1 MVRAQSVVTQNM
13 MLSGIR
19 DNHRRG
25 TVGSFLQE
33 NIAAGSKLAI
43 VSAYFTIYAFEAL
56 KQELSS
62 IEELRFLFGEP
73 RFVRALD
80 PKKTD
85 KKSFK
90 IEDEGLALQNRLQQ
104 KRVARECADWIREKT
119 QIRSLKQVNL
129 LHGKM
134 YHITQANQYEDAI
147 MGSSN
152 FTLRG
157 LGLSETDNNIELN
170 LEVQDKRDR
179 QDLKAW
185 FEEIWQDDSLVEDVK
200 DDVLHYLEQLYQ
212 THSPQFIYYKTLFH
226 IFEQFLA
233 EQDLSG
239 LLSLQS
245 QLIDTE
251 IWRALFEFQKDGVRG
266 AINKILTHNG
276 CIIADSVGLGK
287 TYEALAVIRYFE
299 LRNYRVLV
307 LCPKRLREN
316 WTIYQAQNNSEL
328 NPFLSDRFSYT
339 VLSHTDLSRDVGY
352 VGDVNLSTFN
362 WGAYDLI
369 VIDESHNFRNNTKG
383 KRDEDG
389 NVIRQS
395 RYERL
400 MQDIIKSGVKT
411 KVLLLSATPVNN
423 DLRDLRN
430 QLYLLTEDQDEAF
443 QELGIRSLKETLKT
457 AQATFTKWAKQPEHK
472 TTDLLETLSP
482 SFFKLLDEL
491 TIARSRR
498 HIQTYYPDTIAQ
510 LGGFPTRLR
519 PISLF
524 IDEVDLKRRFP
535 SYDRINEEI
544 SEYQLALFNPIK
556 YVLPLYQNLYEFGR
570 SVFKQSDREHY
581 LVAMMKVNFLKRLE
595 SSVKAFAMTM
605 ERTIEKIDVLTT
617 QLRHYQ
623 QNFQGVNQ
631 GTEQETTQQKAIEV
645 PPLEMDAID
654 DEDLQ
659 AAMQVGKN
667 QVYQLKHLD
676 VEAWLQALQ
685 RDRDQLSMLGNNADA
700 VTEKRDAKLTQLKGL
715 IQQKVTQ
722 PTTNKL
728 GELNKKVLVFTAFA
742 DTAIYLYETLASWSQ
757 TLGIHIALVTGT
769 ASNNRSTLGRP
780 DYSHILM
787 NFSPRSKQRHRI
799 LSLPQDEEIDLLIA
813 TDCISEGQNL
823 QDCDYLVNY
832 DIHWNPVRI
841 IQRFGRID
849 RIGSQS
855 QTVQMVNFWPTEDLD
870 KYIKLQTRVQSRMA
884 LVDATATQEDNLLSE
899 DLEDTISADLK
910 YRDRQLLRLKDEVL
924 DLEDLNETVALTDFT
939 LDDFRVEL
947 SKFIEANR
955 EVLRDAPLGL
965 YGVVPPHPDYPIIQP
980 GVIWCLRQKG
990 EVQTSQVN
998 PLQPHFLVYVQDS
1011 GEVRY
1016 SFAQP
1021 KQILEVYRLL
1031 CAERTMPYDK
1041 LCDWFDQQTHQGS
1054 DMGIYNELLEK
1065 AVSSI
1070 VQTTRRR
1077 ERSQLQTSRSAVL
1090 TDVQKQVRDT
1100 TDFDLI
1106 TWLVI
1111 QNESVSHSAL

>member
-1 MVRAQSVVTQNM
+1 MVKAQQVVSQNM
-13 MLSGIR
+13 LLSGIR

-33 NIAAGSKLAI
+33 KIVSGSKLAI

-80 PKKTD
+80 PEKTD

-104 KRVARECADWIREKT
+104 KRIARECADWIREKA

-152 FTLRG
+152 FTVRG
-157 LGLSETDNNIELN
+157 LGLSETCNNIELN

-200 DDVLHYLEQLYQ
+200 DDVLQYLEQLYQ
-212 THSPQFIYYKTLFH
+212 NHAPQFIYYKTLFH

-239 LLSLQS
+239 LLSQQS

-328 NPFLSDRFSYT
+328 NQFLSDRFSYT
-339 VLSHTDLSRDVGY
+339 VLSHTDLSRDGGY

-362 WGAYDLI
+362 WGAYDLV

-383 KRDEDG
+383 KRDEEG

-400 MQDIIKSGVKT
+400 MQDIIKRGVKT

-423 DLRDLRN
+423 DLKDLRN
-430 QLYLLTEDQDEAF
+430 QLYLLTEDQDGAF
-443 QELGIRSLKETLKT
+443 QETLGIRSLQETLKT
-457 AQATFTKWAKQPEHK
+457 AQATFTKWAKQQERK
-472 TTDLLETLSP
+472 TSDLLETLSP

-510 LGGFPTRLR
+510 LGGFPTRLQ

-524 IDEVDLKRRFP
+524 TDEVDLKRRFP

-556 YVLPLYQNLYEFGR
+556 YVLPPYQNLYEFGR

-605 ERTIEKIDVLTT
+605 ERTIEKIDALMLHLC
-617 QLRHYQ
+617 QYQ
-623 QNFQGVNQ
+623 Q
-631 GTEQETTQQKAIEV
+631 TLQETSQATNQETVEI
-645 PPLEMDAID
+645 PPLEMDAVD

-667 QVYQLKHLD
+667 QVYQLNHLN
-676 VEAWLQALQ
+676 VEAWLQDLQ
-685 RDRDQLSMLGNNADA
+685 RDRDQLLMLGNNADA
-700 VTEKRDAKLTQLKGL
+700 VTEKRDAKLAQLKRL
-715 IQQKVTQ
+715 IQQKAMQ

-728 GELNKKVLVFTAFA
+728 GEPNKKVLVFTAFA
-742 DTAIYLYETLASWSQ
+742 DTAIYLYNALETWAGS
-757 TLGIHIALVTGT
+757 LGIHVALVTGS
-769 ASNNRSTLGRP
+769 ASNNRSTLGRSE
-780 DYSHILM
+780 YSHILT
-787 NFSPRSKQRHRI
+787 NFSPRSKRRDRVS
-799 LSLPQDEEIDLLIA
+799 SLPQAEEIDLLIA

-870 KYIKLQTRVQSRMA
+870 KYIKLQTRVQARMA

-899 DLEDTISADLK
+899 DLEDTISEDLK

-939 LDDFRVEL
+939 LDDFRIEL
-947 SKFIEANR
+947 SKYIEANR

-965 YGVVPPHPDYPIIQP
+965 YGVVPTHPDYAVIQP

-990 EVQTSQVN
+990 EVRTSQVN

-1011 GEVRY
+1011 GDVRY

-1031 CAERTMPYDK
+1031 CAERTVPYDK
-1041 LCDWFDQQTHQGS
+1041 LCDWFDRQTHQGS

-1065 AVSSI
+1065 TVNSI

-1077 ERSQLQTSRSAVL
+1077 ERSQLQMSRNAVL
-1090 TDVQKQVRDT
+1090 TDIQKQVKNT
-1100 TDFDLI
+1100 TDFELI
-1106 TWLVI
+1106 TWLII
-1111 QNESVSHSAL
+1111 QDESISQAAL